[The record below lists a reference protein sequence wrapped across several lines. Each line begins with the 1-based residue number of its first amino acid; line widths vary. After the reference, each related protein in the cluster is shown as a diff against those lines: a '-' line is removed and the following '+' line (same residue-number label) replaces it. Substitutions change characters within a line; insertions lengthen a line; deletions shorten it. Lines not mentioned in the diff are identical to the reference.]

1 MLAATTKIGS
11 KYLVHIEILKALGA
25 ELENLPEKEKVM
37 FDFKSAVVFLRPFLE
52 LAIKKNYTKDEI
64 FQIMG
69 KVGWHI
75 TQNTFKYFWS
85 LFTLE
90 EEASNKKKPNTK
102 SAGKGKSEHAH
113 STVRQNEHK
122 SQETIDAVLANHEA
136 QSQGSEFSKPEAQN
150 LNAAK
155 NEAQAPENENP
166 NEEKSTANSTQPNS
180 AHFILPPDTED
191 L

>member
-75 TQNTFKYFWS
+75 TQNTFKHFWS